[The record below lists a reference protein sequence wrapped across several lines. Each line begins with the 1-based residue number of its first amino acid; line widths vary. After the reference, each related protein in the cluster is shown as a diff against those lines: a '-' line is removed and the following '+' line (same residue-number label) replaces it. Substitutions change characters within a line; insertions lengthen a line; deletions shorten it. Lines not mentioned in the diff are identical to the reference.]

1 MRSCATLTWEP
12 CHCMTLHCTFP
23 AAQAIYIIRPDASK
37 HPRTHLVAHRGTR
50 MATSDAQPQG
60 FYSTTSGTYFSDKDS
75 LAEHYKSDFHKYNL
89 KRKVTGLPPVTKE
102 WFDARKEQLSTTATT
117 VGPVQKFWY
126 DPLTKKKFSS
136 ENTYVA
142 HVNSKK
148 YKDLVKKTGQ
158 EAPAPVITM
167 RRADTQGTHP
177 PCHDIKGLACHSAHT
192 VCACILLLYAY

>member
-1 MRSCATLTWEP
+1 M
-12 CHCMTLHCTFP
+12 
-23 AAQAIYIIRPDASK
+23 AAPDAQS
-37 HPRTHLVAHRGTR
+37 
-50 MATSDAQPQG
+50 QG

-148 YKDLVKKTGQ
+148 YKDLVKKTEQ
-158 EAPAPVITM
+158 EAPAPVVTM
-167 RRADTQGTHP
+167 RRADAAGMHLQTCGVCSPQALFQVKLNTH
-177 PCHDIKGLACHSAHT
+177 CK
-192 VCACILLLYAY
+192 ILS

>member
-1 MRSCATLTWEP
+1 M
-12 CHCMTLHCTFP
+12 
-23 AAQAIYIIRPDASK
+23 AAPDAQS
-37 HPRTHLVAHRGTR
+37 
-50 MATSDAQPQG
+50 QG

-148 YKDLVKKTGQ
+148 YKDHVKKTGQ
-158 EAPAPVITM
+158 EAPAPVVTM
-167 RRADTQGTHP
+167 RRADTAGVH
-177 PCHDIKGLACHSAHT
+177 
-192 VCACILLLYAY
+192 